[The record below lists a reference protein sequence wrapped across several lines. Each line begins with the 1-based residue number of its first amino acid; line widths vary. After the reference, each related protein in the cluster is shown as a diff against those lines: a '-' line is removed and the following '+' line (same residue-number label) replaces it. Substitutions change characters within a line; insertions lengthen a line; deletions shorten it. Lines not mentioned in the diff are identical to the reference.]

1 MNRTV
6 DFLKRE
12 AVLVISL
19 ILAVA
24 STIYV
29 QPGKEILGCIDYN
42 VLVLLFCLM
51 LAVAGLKKCNV
62 FSLISVKV
70 LSRGSGAR
78 TLALILCALTF
89 FIAMLLTNDV
99 ALIALVPFT
108 LMLLKSRPTALII
121 TIVLQTV
128 CANIGSMVTPFG
140 NPQNLYIYANM
151 SISPAFF
158 FSHTAPIALAG
169 FATAAILSLFIKN
182 EPVKLDMSM
191 DIKLKNPSFIWIYA
205 ALFVLCILCVF
216 KALSF
221 TVVFTSALLAI
232 FILDASLF
240 AKVDYC
246 LLLTFVC
253 FFVFTENITQIP
265 MISGFIADMTAR
277 NELLTA
283 VASSQVISNVPA
295 AILLSK
301 YSQNTSALLLGV
313 NIGGLGT
320 LIASLA
326 SLISFK
332 LYSVCENARPFKYLL
347 IFTIVNVLTL
357 AVLYLLSIQMI

>member
-1 MNRTV
+1 
-6 DFLKRE
+6 
-12 AVLVISL
+12 
-19 ILAVA
+19 
-24 STIYV
+24 
-29 QPGKEILGCIDYN
+29 
-42 VLVLLFCLM
+42 
-51 LAVAGLKKCNV
+51 
-62 FSLISVKV
+62 
-70 LSRGSGAR
+70 
-78 TLALILCALTF
+78 
-89 FIAMLLTNDV
+89 
-99 ALIALVPFT
+99 
-108 LMLLKSRPTALII
+108 
-121 TIVLQTV
+121 
-128 CANIGSMVTPFG
+128 
-140 NPQNLYIYANM
+140 
-151 SISPAFF
+151 
-158 FSHTAPIALAG
+158 
-169 FATAAILSLFIKN
+169 
-182 EPVKLDMSM
+182 MSM

-216 KALSF
+216 KVLSF

-347 IFTIVNVLTL
+347 IFTVVNVLTL
-357 AVLYLLSIQMI
+357 AVLYLLSIQKI